1 MGRSH
6 DIARGASTMYQ
17 TQTASDARYVNVTGD
32 SMTGNLEVDGI
43 IEIDKTGDH
52 PALRFVEDGSNTRG
66 YMGSGDWAI
75 NGLANDDFGISSSST
90 GDLVLGTAAGSERL
104 RISSSGR
111 VTTPHQPAANWGSS
125 TDRTLPQNSSWVDVQ
140 LDAQNY
146 DRGNNYN
153 NSNYRFTAPVAGIYL
168 VGFSGEFQCTSA
180 TTWTYLAPRING
192 SNTANLSSKGNYF
205 ADFTT
210 PVATYYQ
217 HSQTWLLNLA
227 ANDYFVFSANG
238 SGGTLKIKSNTELQ
252 FFATLLG

>member
-1 MGRSH
+1 MGKSK
-6 DIARGASTMYQ
+6 DLATGAAYQ
-17 TQTASDARYVNVTGD
+17 DQTESDTRYVNTAGD
-32 SMTGNLEVDGI
+32 TMTGNL
-43 IEIDKTGDH
+43 
-52 PALRFVEDGSNTRG
+52 LLGSNKIGVGIAAPTAPIHIESADDTEFMNFTQTGNEKWAFRAES
-66 YMGSGDWAI
+66 GSGS
-75 NGLANDDFGISSSST
+75 DDFFGMGISGGVQSIYFHE
-90 GDLVLGTAAGSERL
+90 GGQVR
-104 RISSSGR
+104 
-111 VTTPHQPAANWGSS
+111 TPSQPAACWGSS

-192 SNTANLSSKGNYF
+192 SNTANLNSKGNYF

-210 PVATYYQ
+210 PTATYYQ

-238 SGGTLKIKSNTELQ
+238 AGGTLKIKSNGELQ